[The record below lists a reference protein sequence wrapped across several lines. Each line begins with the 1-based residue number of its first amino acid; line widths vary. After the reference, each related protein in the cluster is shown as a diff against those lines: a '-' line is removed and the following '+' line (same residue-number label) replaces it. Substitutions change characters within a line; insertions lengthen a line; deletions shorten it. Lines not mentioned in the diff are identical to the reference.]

1 MLTFQYVPY
10 NEIDGLSQASK
21 IDKLLSIV
29 KRNKIVLM
37 QGRLQPPEE
46 AKLIERTM
54 QMVTR
59 EFRGIELCTIA
70 SEPKRYNNSNIS
82 KQLKNAFFKI
92 VAGGREGFTIIGP
105 ASIIKQ
111 IKRNPDRIE
120 LFTKDIKK
128 RRH

>member
-10 NEIDGLSQASK
+10 NEIDGLSPAAR

-37 QGRLQPPEE
+37 QGRLQPAEE

-54 QMVTR
+54 QMVSR
-59 EFRGIELCTIA
+59 EFKGIELCTIA
-70 SEPKRYNNSNIS
+70 SESRRYSNSNIT
-82 KQLKNAFFKI
+82 KQLKNVFFKAI
-92 VAGGREGFTIIGP
+92 AGNREGFTIVGP
-105 ASIIKQ
+105 ASIIKE

-120 LFTKDIKK
+120 LFTKDIRK
-128 RRH
+128 R